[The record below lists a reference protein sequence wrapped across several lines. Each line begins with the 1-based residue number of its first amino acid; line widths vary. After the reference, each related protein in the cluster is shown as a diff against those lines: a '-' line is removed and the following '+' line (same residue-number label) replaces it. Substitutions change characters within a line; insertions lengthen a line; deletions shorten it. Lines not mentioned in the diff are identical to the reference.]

1 MSQALYENILR
12 DMHRF
17 DAGETALVARE
28 LLALK
33 SRTYDIKYPG
43 LKSRLF
49 CPMASDVNAGAEAIA
64 YHQYDQYGAA
74 KIITANAKNVPRV
87 DVSKAEF
94 STPVKTLGVAYGIE
108 WHALKRQGM
117 SGGMSL
123 LEMRARAARRAIEQ
137 GIDDIMATG
146 DEPSGLE
153 GMINHSAVTVAS
165 ATYGAMSANS
175 AEDNYKELAEAVTF
189 IEDATKGIHQVTQ
202 IILPITQYQKIA
214 TQPWSTTA
222 SELTVLEFFK
232 RNHPNVSVDHW
243 YKLTDAAANGTD
255 DRMVVYA
262 KDPEV
267 LEGQLPLD
275 FEQLPPEA
283 QGLELVIHCLA
294 RVGGVQVRYPKA
306 MRYLDGV

>member
-1 MSQALYENILR
+1 MSQALYEEILR
-12 DMHRF
+12 GMHRF

-33 SRTYDIKYPG
+33 SRTYDVKYPG
-43 LKSRLF
+43 LKARMFL
-49 CPMASDVNAGAEAIA
+49 PMATDVNPGAEAIA

-74 KIITANAKNVPRV
+74 KIIAPNAKDIPRV

-94 STPVKTLGVAYGIE
+94 TSPVKTIAAAYGVE
-108 WHALKRQGM
+108 WHTLKRNAM
-117 SGGMSL
+117 AGGVSI
-123 LEMRARAARRAIEQ
+123 LEKRASAARRAIEQ
-137 GIDDIMATG
+137 GIDDVMATG
-146 DEPSGLE
+146 NADAGLE
-153 GMINHSAVTVAS
+153 GMINHSAVTVVS
-165 ATYGAMSANS
+165 ATYGAMSGNN
-175 AEDNYKELAEAVTF
+175 AEDNYKELSEAITT
-189 IEDATKGIHQVTQ
+189 IESDTKGIHQATQ
-202 IILPITQYQKIA
+202 IILPISQYQKIA

-267 LEGQLPLD
+267 VEGQLPLD

-306 MRYLDGV
+306 MRYIDGV